1 MRIPF
6 PKVLH
11 MRDFAANFREMVMT
25 KRFYLLFALVV
36 FLVQPVFAQQGSS
49 GALSGTI
56 KDASGAVI
64 PGALVVATEQS
75 TNVSTKTTSTS
86 VGAYTFPALPPG
98 VYKITAS
105 HDGFSTE
112 ETSGITLRVAQ
123 VLNVDLKLNVGG
135 GQETVNVSAEALL
148 SDSAQIDH
156 FVTAKEMEIEPIP
169 VTGDGERQLQ
179 DFIFKT
185 LPGTSGET
193 YLGSIN
199 GGQLFSNEIY
209 IDGISLGTFDTAEMG
224 PSMDAI
230 GEFNLQ
236 SGSMGAQYNGGG
248 TAVSNFNI
256 QSGTNKFHGGLYEYF
271 QNEDLNANSYDAK
284 AQAAAQGTVAQRPKQ
299 RLSNYGG
306 TLGGPVWIPKV
317 YNGHDKTFFFFSI
330 ERTMKRNFVLAGQT
344 SMPTQGMLNG
354 DLSGFLN
361 PALTNNPNS
370 GQPATL
376 SNGTPVVDAL
386 GRPVIFGQIYDP
398 ATTRVLTAG
407 QTDPLTGK
415 TAVSNGLVRE
425 PFAKNQIPTSRF
437 DPVAQAYLKLPFPT
451 NFLNDHVYKNLEY
464 YSPNQ
469 PVFDQQVISFKIDE
483 QLTSAHKLSYYM
495 SDIARDRSNTPDPM
509 WAYPGTNPLDPDYF
523 QHNPGKIVRVNEYW
537 TIRPTLVNHF
547 AAGYNR
553 FTNVST
559 SPFMNGNWPGTLG
572 LKNLPALGFPSIS
585 FSAANS
591 ALGSLDQFGYPT
603 NGSGN
608 VTQSTVFNDQVS
620 WSHGKH
626 QLQIGTEWRF
636 YNENDLHISGQAT
649 YSVSNRSTDD
659 GTSAANYTGN
669 AFASFLLGQ
678 VNSTSRGVYVGN
690 THLRRREV
698 GTFVQ
703 DNWRLNPKLSL
714 NLGLRWEVLT
724 PLTETKGYFTSFEP
738 TLVQAP
744 AAGQQYAASGLPGS
758 LAFASQMGKTTFQRT
773 DWGIILPRF
782 GFAYQVNPRAI
793 LRGGFGINSQSP
805 SGSPELQGNYTG
817 GPSTLG
823 YSGSI
828 AVNSTSNPQAS
839 PEIAPFTLSNPYP
852 SYTKPLPNYDTT
864 QANLGAAG
872 TPYYIRPDG
881 NKPAYSENYTF
892 GFEYALGHKTVADVN
907 YVGNTT
913 KRIYAYGLDQMNQ
926 LPWSDV
932 AKYGDALFD
941 NLSNHP
947 EVPVPYTGF
956 PTSLTVQQAL
966 APFPQY
972 SGGSIYQLDSHYG
985 WSRYDS
991 LQATITRHVEKGLNV
1006 SLAYTW
1012 AKMMTNANGNFLAN
1026 VQDAY
1031 NPKGEKAVASGYGGL
1046 NVPQQFKATVFYDLP
1061 VGRGRMISLPYYAD
1075 WAVGGWTLSCNLMY
1089 QSGDVLAISD
1099 SSVQNGVF
1107 SAVRPNFTGSPILK
1121 KASGQFNV
1129 VEGTGPLYL
1138 NPAAFASV
1146 PTTPGDIAL
1155 TPGNVPSALS
1165 VEGPGLA
1172 DENFSLQKNFNF
1184 GENRYVQIRV
1194 DAINAFNR
1202 AGRGDPDTNL
1212 ADGTFG
1218 QILGPGTDSQ
1228 NFDSDSYWYQ
1238 PRVIQLGARLRF

>member
-1 MRIPF
+1 MIRR
-6 PKVLH
+6 LC
-11 MRDFAANFREMVMT
+11 
-25 KRFYLLFALVV
+25 LLFACM
-36 FLVQPVFAQQGSS
+36 FLLIPFGFAQQGSA
-49 GALSGTI
+49 GEVTGTI
-56 KDASGAVI
+56 KDASGAMI

-75 TNVSTKTTSTS
+75 TNVTTKTTSTS
-86 VGAYTFPALPPG
+86 VGVYTLPALPPG

-105 HDGFSTE
+105 HEGFSTE
-112 ETSGITLRVAQ
+112 ETSAITLRVAQ
-123 VLNVDLKLNVGG
+123 VLNVDLKLKVGG
-135 GQETVNVSAEALL
+135 GEETVNVTAQSLL
-148 SDSAQIDH
+148 SDSAQLDH
-156 FVTAKEMEIEPIP
+156 FVTSKEMENEPIP

-185 LPGTSGET
+185 LPGTTGET

-209 IDGISLGTFDTAEMG
+209 IDGVSLGTFDTAEMG

-236 SGSMGAQYNGGG
+236 AGSMGAQYNGGG

-284 AQAAAQGTVAQRPKQ
+284 AQAAANGTVAQRPKQ
-299 RLSNYGG
+299 RLNNYGG
-306 TLGGPVWIPKV
+306 TLGGPVWIPKI

-344 SMPTQGMLNG
+344 TMPTQGMLNG

-361 PALTNNPNS
+361 PALTNNANS

-376 SNGTPVVDAL
+376 PDGTLLTDAL
-386 GRPVIFGQIYDP
+386 GRQVIFGQIYDP
-398 ATTRVLTAG
+398 ATSRVLTAG
-407 QTDPLTGK
+407 QVDPVTGL

-425 PFAKNQIPTSRF
+425 PFANNQIPTSRF
-437 DPVAQAYLKLPFPT
+437 DSVASQYLKLPFPT
-451 NFLNDHVYKNLEY
+451 DFLNNHVYHNLEY

-469 PVFDQQVISFKIDE
+469 PVFNQQVISFKIDE
-483 QLTSAHKLSYYM
+483 QLTAAHKVSFYM

-523 QHNPGKIVRVNEYW
+523 QHNPGKIVRANEYW

-553 FTNVST
+553 FTNIYT
-559 SPFMNGNWPGTLG
+559 SPFMNDNWPSSLG

-585 FSAANS
+585 FSPTNS
-591 ALGSLDQFGYPT
+591 ALGSLDQFGTGT
-603 NGSGN
+603 NGSGS
-608 VTQSTVFNDQVS
+608 VLQSTVLTDQVS
-620 WSHGKH
+620 WTHGRH
-626 QLQIGTEWRF
+626 QLQFGTEWRF
-636 YNENDLHISGQAT
+636 YNENDLNISGQAS
-649 YSVSNRSTDD
+649 YAVSSRSTDD

-678 VNSTSRGVYVGN
+678 VNSTSRTVYAGN
-690 THLRRREV
+690 THLRRKEV

-703 DNWRLNPKLSL
+703 DNWKLNPKLSL
-714 NLGLRWEVLT
+714 NVGLRWEVLT
-724 PLTETKGYFTSFEP
+724 PLTEINGYFTSFEP
-738 TLVQAP
+738 TLP
-744 AAGQQYAASGLPGS
+744 NPGAGNLPGS
-758 LAFASQMGKTTFQRT
+758 LEFASQAHKTTFETT

-782 GFAYQVNPRAI
+782 GFAYQLTARAI
-793 LRGGFGINSQSP
+793 VRGGFGVNSQSP
-805 SGSPELQGNYTG
+805 EGNPELQGNYTG

-823 YSGSI
+823 YSGAI
-828 AVNSTSNPQAS
+828 NVNSTSNPQAS

-852 SYTKPLPNYDTT
+852 SYTQSLPNYDPT

-881 NKPAYSENYTF
+881 NKPGYSENYTF
-892 GFEYALGHKTVADVN
+892 GFEYDLGRKTVADVN

-941 NLSNHP
+941 PLSEHP
-947 EVPVPYTGF
+947 EIPTPYTGF
-956 PTSLTVQQAL
+956 PTSLAVQQAV

-991 LQATITRHVEKGLNV
+991 LQATITRHVEKGLNL

-1012 AKMMTNANGNFLAN
+1012 AKMMTNANGNFLYN

-1031 NPKGEKAVASGYGGL
+1031 NPRAEKAVAYGYGGL

-1061 VGRGRMISLPYYAD
+1061 VGRGRKFSLPYYAD
-1075 WAVGGWTLSCNLMY
+1075 WALGGWTVSANLMY
-1089 QSGDVLAISD
+1089 QSGDVLAVSD
-1099 SSVQNGVF
+1099 SSVQNAVF
-1107 SAVRPNFTGSPILK
+1107 SAIRPNFTGAHLFQK
-1121 KASGQFNV
+1121 QSGQINV
-1129 VEGTGPLYL
+1129 VAGSGPQYL

-1155 TPGNVPSALS
+1155 TPGNTPSALS
-1165 VEGPGLA
+1165 IEGPGLA
-1172 DENFSLQKNFNF
+1172 DENLSLQKNFYF
-1184 GENRYVQIRV
+1184 GEGRYFQIRA

-1202 AGRGDPDTNL
+1202 AGRGDPDTNI
-1212 ADGTFG
+1212 ADSTFG
-1218 QILGPGTDSQ
+1218 QILNPGTDSQ

-1238 PRVIQLGARLRF
+1238 PRVIQLGARIRF